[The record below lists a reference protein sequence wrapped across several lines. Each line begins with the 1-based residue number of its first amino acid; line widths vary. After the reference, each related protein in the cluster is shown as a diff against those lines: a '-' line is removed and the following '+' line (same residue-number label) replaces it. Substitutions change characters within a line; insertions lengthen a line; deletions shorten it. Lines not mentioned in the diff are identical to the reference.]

1 MKKIIVF
8 ALMLSI
14 ILCLPSCGNT
24 YSKEFDTLNRL
35 SSDIEYVFYTID
47 IETTDENGLT
57 VKEVYN
63 VTNANGKIDATYR
76 IERLNSFTVDGNNI
90 YLPTDHINVT
100 EGTLSESAAGSGLA
114 LPKFNFSASSLSV
127 TSAVNYGTYSYL
139 TANITSM
146 YGFMGLDFS
155 GSSNHT
161 LIVNYGANQINSL
174 TISYTTDNG
183 NAVYLTYV
191 FQ

>member
-8 ALMLSI
+8 ALILSV
-14 ILCLPSCGNT
+14 ILCLPSCGDTN
-24 YSKEFDTLNRL
+24 SQEFDTLNKL

-47 IETTDENGLT
+47 IETTDENGMT
-57 VKEVYN
+57 VKEIYN
-63 VTNANGKIDATYR
+63 VTNTNGQIKATYR

-90 YLPTDHINVT
+90 YLPTDQVTVT
-100 EGTLSESAAGSGLA
+100 EGTLTESASESSLA

-127 TSAVNYGTYSYL
+127 TSAVNYGTYSYM

-146 YGFMGLDFS
+146 YGFMGFDFS
-155 GSSNHT
+155 DSSNHT
-161 LIVNYGANQINSL
+161 LTVNYNENQLNSL
-174 TISYTTDNG
+174 CICYTTSNG
-183 NAVYLTYV
+183 NTTYLTYS